1 MARKIKINKAKLLER
16 LEAVEYKEGE
26 DIDIT
31 LLEKTNLSG
40 ALLHLAEID
49 QEGEYRLCRSI
60 ANHLLEEVPEP
71 DDIDL
76 EE

>member
-1 MARKIKINKAKLLER
+1 MARKIKINKVKLLKR
-16 LEAVEYKEGE
+16 LESVEYKEGE
-26 DIDIT
+26 GIDST
-31 LLEKTNLSG
+31 FLEKINLSG

-71 DDIDL
+71 DDVDL